1 MVFNQLTIII
11 IFILSMFLLA
21 TIESLIVFP
30 QSRTLFRFRGCHSWD
45 RIRRWHGLKNRS
57 NSRTKPVS
65 DVLLTISRGQEWAKF
80 CEHVMLTDRGNWLRV
95 GFLIVSKHIVLWCL
109 NTFSFHSYL
118 VFYFDFSFFFFVF
131 LGLIIRWTR
140 IGKLY

>member
-45 RIRRWHGLKNRS
+45 
-57 NSRTKPVS
+57 
-65 DVLLTISRGQEWAKF
+65 
-80 CEHVMLTDRGNWLRV
+80 
-95 GFLIVSKHIVLWCL
+95 
-109 NTFSFHSYL
+109 SYPTL
-118 VFYFDFSFFFFVF
+118 ARFEESQ
-131 LGLIIRWTR
+131 
-140 IGKLY
+140 